1 MHFINKEGVDL
12 VSAST
17 RQMKKCFSLIYVDAN
32 DKEEGTYRRI
42 GKDSFYWYK
51 KVIELNGEELKENV
65 KLINIHYE
73 G

>member
-1 MHFINKEGVDL
+1 
-12 VSAST
+12 
-17 RQMKKCFSLIYVDAN
+17 MKKCSSLIYVDAN
-32 DKEEGTYRRI
+32 DKGEGTYRRI